1 VCIVTNM
8 SVSNTLLGL
17 LASEPAHGYT
27 LKQRYDRRFSPVKP
41 LAAGQVYA
49 SLARFERDGL
59 AVVTGTE
66 DGSGPSRILYAI
78 TADGVTAWETWMYTP
93 EPPSAHAT
101 SALLTKVTLALIAGR
116 DADAVLD
123 AQRSVHLARMRELT
137 AAKGAA
143 ASSQLL
149 AVTYELAHLD
159 ADLRWIEE
167 AGARIDQLGDELA
180 GDRS

>member
-1 VCIVTNM
+1 VCIVAVM
-8 SVSNTLLGL
+8 SVSNILLGL
-17 LASEPAHGYT
+17 LATEPAHGYT
-27 LKQRYDRRFSPVKP
+27 LKRRYDERFSPVKP

-78 TADGVTAWETWMYTP
+78 TADGVTAWESWMYTP
-93 EPPSAHAT
+93 EPPSTYAS
-101 SALLTKVTLALIAGR
+101 SAILIKVTLALLSGR

-123 AQRSVHLARMRELT
+123 AQRTTHLTRMRELT
-137 AAKGAA
+137 AARGSATPPD
-143 ASSQLL
+143 LL
-149 AVTYELAHLD
+149 ALTYELAHLD

-167 AGARIDQLGDELA
+167 AGGRIDQLRDELTK
-180 GDRS
+180 DRS